1 MSSVVHVDV
10 AQNFEIVVDRI
21 RKMADTTVDA
31 GAIVGGLLLPG
42 SISDRVA
49 KAYDSTLFHGVLPN
63 DSQAGNPRFVINAT
77 NTAGHP
83 TFSEEDALAN
93 LFELNQ
99 TLASSTRDLLATVA
113 E

>member
-1 MSSVVHVDV
+1 
-10 AQNFEIVVDRI
+10 
-21 RKMADTTVDA
+21 
-31 GAIVGGLLLPG
+31 
-42 SISDRVA
+42 
-49 KAYDSTLFHGVLPN
+49 VLPN
-63 DSQAGNPRFVINAT
+63 DSQAGNPRVVINAT

-83 TFSEEDALAN
+83 TFSEEDALAS

>member
-1 MSSVVHVDV
+1 MPAKRGEALRLNPLLTLSGQHQTSPSGYACASCDRPCGGFSIYPRGGVSDMSVV
-10 AQNFEIVVDRI
+10 
-21 RKMADTTVDA
+21 
-31 GAIVGGLLLPG
+31 
-42 SISDRVA
+42 
-49 KAYDSTLFHGVLPN
+49 
-63 DSQAGNPRFVINAT
+63 NPRFVINAT